1 MNEVVKV
8 VIPSYHRADMV
19 RALAIPNSIVCVPQ
33 CEYDDYV
40 KYCGLD
46 RVVPH
51 PDSVVGIAPK
61 RQWIIER
68 FRNVF
73 MIDDEFDHLVRIYLK
88 DDDPMSKHCT
98 PEETYDIIQSTASL
112 CKELNGYLFGF
123 NKSANPLYFN
133 PVEPFAASVSMTNMI
148 YLGLGVL
155 DGGKLFIAKDL
166 GYCEDTFL
174 NLINAYYNR
183 FCLIDKRFSYPFA
196 QNDKNGM
203 TTSGKDPEMWNKN
216 TKRLTEYFS
225 QAKIVG
231 KTDDGC
237 YDVKIE
243 GAFK

>member
-8 VIPSYHRADMV
+8 VIPSYHRADRV

-123 NKSANPLYFN
+123 NKPANPLYFN

-166 GYCEDTFL
+166 GYCGDTFL

-183 FCLIDKRFSYPFA
+183 FCLIDKRFSYPLA
-196 QNDKNGM
+196 QNDKNDM
-203 TTSGKDPEMWNKN
+203 TTSGKDPEMWNKS